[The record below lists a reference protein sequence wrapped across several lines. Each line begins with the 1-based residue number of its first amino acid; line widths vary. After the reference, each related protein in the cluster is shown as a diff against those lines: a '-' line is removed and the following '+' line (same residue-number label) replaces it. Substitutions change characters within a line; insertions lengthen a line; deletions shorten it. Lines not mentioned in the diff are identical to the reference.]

1 MTYQENFSKIKKK
14 YKIKY
19 NEELYQHSLRDYSI
33 TLESLGSEMDF
44 EWKYNVTTK
53 VNNINWKIV
62 TMWDLTDDIN

>member
-14 YKIKY
+14 YKIEY

-33 TLESLGSEMDF
+33 TLESLGGEMDF

-53 VNNINWKIV
+53 VNNIIWKIV

>member
-53 VNNINWKIV
+53 VNNIN
-62 TMWDLTDDIN
+62 